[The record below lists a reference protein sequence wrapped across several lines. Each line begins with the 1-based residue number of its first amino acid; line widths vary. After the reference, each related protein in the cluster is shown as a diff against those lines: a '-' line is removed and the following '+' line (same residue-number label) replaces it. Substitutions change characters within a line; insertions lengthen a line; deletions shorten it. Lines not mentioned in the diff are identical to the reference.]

1 MTQNRPGR
9 IGWIAAAVVLIP
21 LFMLTAA
28 GNMRL
33 AVADY
38 WFRRETL
45 PGVEKAV
52 DLEPDSAAYSA
63 RLAAMLRES
72 DTPASLRALTRAVA
86 LNPWDS
92 ESWIELGLRAEAAGD
107 RRGAERDLLAAERVD
122 KLYSPRWSLANF
134 YFRSG
139 ELEKFWFWAKRAVE
153 LAPDDLAP
161 LYALCWRVTDDGEL
175 VERKLGLANSDAEA
189 GYLTYLTGQGRAEPM
204 IHAARHLLA
213 RNRAADVP
221 VLLAAC
227 DRLIGD
233 DRPRQALEIWNG
245 LAARQR
251 IPYPVLQNGQSVAN
265 SDFRTV
271 PSPHGFDWRLPDV
284 YGVTASPG
292 DSSPGLRLT
301 FSGRE
306 PEYCDVLTA
315 ILPVAENSNYEL
327 QYLYI
332 TSGIAPGAG
341 PRWHI
346 ADLHGGGTIAQGPAI
361 SSDHETEGQL
371 SFQTAA
377 GLGFARLTLAYQR
390 ALGTTRIEGSIT
402 LRSVRVVP
410 VGHQP

>member
-1 MTQNRPGR
+1 MTQNSPGR
-9 IGWIAAAVVLIP
+9 IVWVATAAILIP
-21 LFMLTAA
+21 LFVLTAA
-28 GNMRL
+28 GSMRL

-38 WFRRETL
+38 SCRRETL

-52 DLEPDSAAYSA
+52 DLEPDSAAYRA

-72 DTPASLRALTRAVA
+72 DPPASLRALARAVA

-107 RRGAERDLLAAERVD
+107 RQGAERDLLAAERVD

-139 ELEKFWFWAKRAVE
+139 ELEKFWYWAKRAVE
-153 LAPDDLAP
+153 IAPDDLAP
-161 LYALCWRVTDDGEL
+161 LYALCWRVTGDGEL
-175 VERKLGLANSDAEA
+175 IEGKLGLANSDAEA
-189 GYLTYLTGQGRAEPM
+189 GYLAYLTGQGRAEPM
-204 IHAARHLLA
+204 IHAARYLLA
-213 RNRAADVP
+213 RNREADVP

-233 DRPRQALEIWNG
+233 NRPRQALEIWNG
-245 LAARQR
+245 LAVRQR

-271 PSPHGFDWRLPDV
+271 PSPRGFDWHLPDV
-284 YGVTASPG
+284 YGVTSSPG
-292 DSSPGLRLT
+292 DGSAGLRLT

-327 QYLYI
+327 QYLYV

-346 ADLHGGGTIAQGPAI
+346 TDFHGGGTIAQGPAI
-361 SSDHETEGQL
+361 SSDHETEGRL
-371 SFQTAA
+371 SFRTTA
-377 GLGFARLTLAYQR
+377 GLGFVRLTLAYQR

-402 LRSVRVVP
+402 LRSLRVVP
-410 VGHQP
+410 VGH